1 MLIYHFVDLNLGV
14 EIFFEKERTTETW
27 NVDFEVENSGT
38 SVHLYFGVEDNFM
51 QGLPTLLVFF
61 FWWQKRIAFK
71 ALLTCTFIS

>member
-38 SVHLYFGVEDNFM
+38 SVHLYFGR
-51 QGLPTLLVFF
+51 GCLLFYCF
-61 FWWQKRIAFK
+61 FWWQKRITFK
-71 ALLTCTFIS
+71 ALLT

>member
-38 SVHLYFGVEDNFM
+38 SVHTCILAGAAYSSI
-51 QGLPTLLVFF
+51 VFF
-61 FWWQKRIAFK
+61 GGKK
-71 ALLTCTFIS
+71 E